1 MKGFPFFKPLLPA
14 LVLLGVGCGGDSTD
28 DRTPAGDQLAL
39 SSVTIGG
46 QSGLSDF
53 DDVSPDAEIVLDFT
67 AALDA
72 ATVEANIYLLD
83 AGGAKV
89 DASDVYDGAKR
100 VTLKPSAGL
109 NAYASYR
116 LIVDSGLKSAAGE
129 AILTGK
135 VIRIRTGL
143 DTSDKFPQISDEEL
157 LTKVQQQTFRY
168 FWEGAEPTSGMAR
181 ERTSSGATVTTGG
194 TGFGVMAMTVAAER
208 GFVTRSE
215 ACQRVQRIV
224 TFLAERATPYHG
236 AFSHWIDG
244 QTGQTLPFSA
254 DDNGAD
260 LVETGLLFQGL
271 LTARAYFDGADAAE
285 SKLRADITTRLAQE
299 VRAHPGDLHLR
310 SQQLLLQ
317 RASIGTVDAFCLHFV
332 QQHFAMLDV
341 PPDFET
347 ADEADLARIEQET
360 LAATLETAY
369 QDPDFRAFADLYD
382 RGRTDNTAGDAILD
396 LYHFTRALPHPAA
409 SLAAFAAM
417 WQQDAPPK
425 DTLWGKELLG
435 IALAR
440 AQGAKTLLESG
451 AAIAARDEAADRA
464 YTAVMQD
471 DAARVKNLCYYLK
484 ESDWDKSLAALDAVL
499 TGWRRAGSVKGGK
512 DANQC
517 ASAASQ
523 LRDRAKDQMTSLQ
536 KDVLLCTAEEFAADR
551 RRAAPLVAALVRA
564 TQAFADSCFAAKC
577 AEKVLDYAD
586 YEHLTLDLLLTES
599 NERTPLCA
607 TVSARY
613 AAVLVD
619 EYQDTNA
626 LQDAIYFALARP
638 EADNLFF
645 VGDIKQ
651 SIYRFR
657 LADPGIFVDKQQRW
671 QPHPQ
676 PAPLPSTL
684 ALDANFRSAPGVIAG
699 INYLFETFFS
709 RGLGGVDYGDGQR
722 LVVGGDKDAAYQG
735 MCEIDVIDGAD
746 VDGDAAVIARRIA
759 EMVGQGFPV
768 RGKDGPRPCRY
779 DDFCILLRGRK
790 GFAAYEGAL
799 RTAGIPVFA
808 DSATDL
814 LDEPHI
820 RPFAA
825 LLRVI
830 DNPAQDIP
838 LAAVLLSPM
847 FPYTADDLVALRRAR
862 PTGSLYG
869 AVLYSEPQR
878 FALFTDALTEYR
890 RLARTLP
897 VDELIEE
904 LLARTGYLA
913 AVGALPDGPR
923 CREDLL
929 SFTAWAAGAGRAGL
943 PSLIRAMDAAAAN
956 GGLSQS
962 AGGQTRPGCV
972 SIMTVHRSKGLEF
985 PVVFVADTDHKFNQS
1000 DAIRPVLTHSRLG
1013 VGVMLRA
1020 PRAAKRF
1027 KTLPYAALA
1036 QAIRTE
1042 TLSEEMRVLYV
1053 ALTRAQDALII
1064 TVPLKKT
1071 ASSLKLPALCAAAE
1085 ATGPE
1090 AMRSM
1095 TSWAGWILTAALL
1108 HPDSSAL
1115 WEYTSFLPHY
1125 GLHRAPLAIRV
1136 LPLPEETEQPPA
1148 PPAPAADPAVVE
1160 MLKAS
1165 FAWRSPRE
1173 ALEKVPAK
1181 VSVSAV
1187 AHAARPVALERPAFL
1202 QKTGMT
1208 GAERGTA
1215 IHAFMQS
1222 VPFDGPAPDLD
1233 AEVRR
1238 QTDLQLLDPALA
1250 DKLDLDAVR
1259 PFFASAVW
1267 RRIRLA
1273 KHILRE
1279 EPFITALPAAEVTPA
1294 AGQGSAAAAEVLVQ
1308 GIADLVLVFDEHAE
1322 ILDYKTDRSRDAQYY
1337 IDEYAAQLRLYR
1349 RAFAQRLAVPVTKL
1363 TIYSFAIEDEIDVPL
1378 G

>member
-1 MKGFPFFKPLLPA
+1 MPEQPKIKFTDAQAAAITARGGSLL
-14 LVLLGVGCGGDSTD
+14 V
-28 DRTPAGDQLAL
+28 
-39 SSVTIGG
+39 
-46 QSGLSDF
+46 
-53 DDVSPDAEIVLDFT
+53 
-67 AALDA
+67 
-72 ATVEANIYLLD
+72 
-83 AGGAKV
+83 
-89 DASDVYDGAKR
+89 
-100 VTLKPSAGL
+100 
-109 NAYASYR
+109 
-116 LIVDSGLKSAAGE
+116 SAAAGS
-129 AILTGK
+129 GK
-135 VIRIRTGL
+135 
-143 DTSDKFPQISDEEL
+143 
-157 LTKVQQQTFRY
+157 
-168 FWEGAEPTSGMAR
+168 
-181 ERTSSGATVTTGG
+181 
-194 TGFGVMAMTVAAER
+194 
-208 GFVTRSE
+208 TR
-215 ACQRVQRIV
+215 V
-224 TFLAERATPYHG
+224 
-236 AFSHWIDG
+236 
-244 QTGQTLPFSA
+244 
-254 DDNGAD
+254 
-260 LVETGLLFQGL
+260 LVERVVGLI
-271 LTARAYFDGADAAE
+271 TDPEHPADADSLLIMTFTNAAAA
-285 SKLRADITTRLAQE
+285 KLRADITTRLAQE
-299 VRAHPGDLHLR
+299 VRAHPGDRNLR
-310 SQQLLLQ
+310 RQQLLLQ

-347 ADEADLARIEQET
+347 AEEADLARIEQET

-369 QDPDFRAFADLYD
+369 NDPDFRAFADLYD

-409 SLAAFAAM
+409 SLKAFAEM
-417 WQQDAPPK
+417 WQTDAPPQ
-425 DTLWGKELLG
+425 DTPWGQELLG

-451 AAIAARDEAADRA
+451 AAIAARDEKADAA

-471 DAARVKNLCYYLK
+471 DAARVENLCYRLAEK
-484 ESDWDKSLAALDAVL
+484 DWEGSLNALELAL
-499 TGWRRAGSVKGGK
+499 GGWRRAGAVKGGK
-512 DANQC
+512 DSNQA
-517 ASAASQ
+517 ASAASE
-523 LRDRAKDQMTSLQ
+523 LRDRAKKQLESLR
-536 KDVLLCTAEEFAADR
+536 KDALLCTGEEFAADR

-564 TQAFADSCFAAKC
+564 AQTFADSCFAAKC

-586 YEHLTLDLLLTES
+586 YEHLTLDLLLDEH
-599 NERTPLCA
+599 NERTPLCR
-607 TVSARY
+607 TVSSRY
-613 AAVLVD
+613 RAVLVD

-657 LADPGIFVDKQQRW
+657 LADPSIFVGKQQQW
-671 QPHPQ
+671 KSHPQ
-676 PAPLPSTL
+676 PAPAPATL

-709 RGLGGVDYGDGQR
+709 KGLGGVDYGDGQR
-722 LVVGGDKDAAYQG
+722 LVVGGDKNAAYQG
-735 MCEIDVIDGAD
+735 MCEVDVMDGAD
-746 VDGDAAVIARRIA
+746 TEAEAQHIARRIA
-759 EMVGQGFPV
+759 EMVQSGFAV
-768 RGKDGPRPCRY
+768 RGKEGVRPCRY

-790 GFAAYEGAL
+790 GFPTYEGAL

-808 DSATDL
+808 DSAADL

-838 LAAVLLSPM
+838 LAAVLLSPL
-847 FPYTADDLVALRRAR
+847 FPYTADDLVALRRAC
-862 PTGSLYG
+862 PQGSLYG
-869 AVLYSEPQR
+869 AVLGDAADR
-878 FALFTDALTEYR
+878 FAEFTAALTEYR

-897 VDELIEE
+897 VAELLEE

-913 AVGALPDGPR
+913 AVGALPDGAR

-929 SFTAWAAGAGRAGL
+929 SFTAWASGAGRAGL
-943 PSLIRAMDAAAAN
+943 PALIRAMDAAAAN
-956 GGLSQS
+956 GGLNQS

-1064 TVPLKKT
+1064 TVPLKNT
-1071 ASSLKLPALCAAAE
+1071 ASSLKTPAVCAAAE

-1095 TSWAGWILTAALL
+1095 GSWAGWILTATML
-1108 HPDSSAL
+1108 HPDSDAL
-1115 WEYTSFLPHY
+1115 WNYTSFLPH
-1125 GLHRAPLAIRV
+1125 HRPTKVALGIRL
-1136 LPLPEETEQPPA
+1136 LPLPEQTEQPPA
-1148 PPAPAADPAVVE
+1148 PPAPAADPTAVAR
-1160 MLKAS
+1160 LRAS
-1165 FAWRSPRE
+1165 FAWQSPRA

-1187 AHAARPVALERPAFL
+1187 VHAARPVALERPAFL
-1202 QKTGMT
+1202 QKSGMT

-1222 VPFDGPAPDLD
+1222 VPFDGPAPDLT

-1238 QTDLQLLDPALA
+1238 QTELQLLDPALA

-1259 PFFASAVW
+1259 PFFESAVW

-1273 KHILRE
+1273 KQILRE
-1279 EPFITALPAAEVTPA
+1279 EPFITALPAAEITPA

-1322 ILDYKTDRSRDAQYY
+1322 ILDYKTDRSRDAQFYV
-1337 IDEYAAQLRLYR
+1337 DEYAAQLRLYR
-1349 RAFAQRLAVPVTKL
+1349 RAFAQRLSVPVTKL
-1363 TIYSFAIEDEIDVPL
+1363 TIYSFALADEIDIPL
-1378 G
+1378 

>member
-1 MKGFPFFKPLLPA
+1 MPEQPKIKFTDAQAAAITARGGSLLVSA
-14 LVLLGVGCGGDSTD
+14 AAGCGKT
-28 DRTPAGDQLAL
+28 
-39 SSVTIGG
+39 
-46 QSGLSDF
+46 
-53 DDVSPDAEIVLDFT
+53 
-67 AALDA
+67 
-72 ATVEANIYLLD
+72 
-83 AGGAKV
+83 
-89 DASDVYDGAKR
+89 R
-100 VTLKPSAGL
+100 V
-109 NAYASYR
+109 
-116 LIVDSGLKSAAGE
+116 
-129 AILTGK
+129 
-135 VIRIRTGL
+135 
-143 DTSDKFPQISDEEL
+143 
-157 LTKVQQQTFRY
+157 
-168 FWEGAEPTSGMAR
+168 
-181 ERTSSGATVTTGG
+181 
-194 TGFGVMAMTVAAER
+194 
-208 GFVTRSE
+208 
-215 ACQRVQRIV
+215 
-224 TFLAERATPYHG
+224 
-236 AFSHWIDG
+236 
-244 QTGQTLPFSA
+244 
-254 DDNGAD
+254 
-260 LVETGLLFQGL
+260 LVERVVGLI
-271 LTARAYFDGADAAE
+271 TDPEHPADADSLLIMTFTNAAAA
-285 SKLRADITTRLAQE
+285 KLRADITTRLAQE
-299 VRAHPGDLHLR
+299 VRTHPGDRNLR
-310 SQQLLLQ
+310 RQQLLLQ

-347 ADEADLARIEQET
+347 AEEADLARIEQET

-369 QDPDFRAFADLYD
+369 NDPDFRAFADLYD

-409 SLAAFAAM
+409 SLKAFAEM
-417 WQQDAPPK
+417 WQTDAPPQ
-425 DTLWGKELLG
+425 DTPWGQELLG

-451 AAIAARDEAADRA
+451 AAIAARDEKADAA

-471 DAARVKNLCYYLK
+471 DAARVENLCYRLAEK
-484 ESDWDKSLAALDAVL
+484 DWEGSLNALELAL
-499 TGWRRAGSVKGGK
+499 GGWRRAGAVKGGK
-512 DANQC
+512 DSNQA
-517 ASAASQ
+517 ASAASE
-523 LRDRAKDQMTSLQ
+523 LRDRAKKQLESLR
-536 KDVLLCTAEEFAADR
+536 KDALLCTGEEFAADR

-564 TQAFADSCFAAKC
+564 AQTFADSCFAAKC

-586 YEHLTLDLLLTES
+586 YEHLTLDLLLDEH
-599 NERTPLCA
+599 NERTPLCR
-607 TVSARY
+607 TVSSRY
-613 AAVLVD
+613 RAVLVD

-657 LADPGIFVDKQQRW
+657 LADPSIFVGKQQQW
-671 QPHPQ
+671 KSHPQ
-676 PAPLPSTL
+676 PAPAPATL

-709 RGLGGVDYGDGQR
+709 KGLGGVDYGDGQR
-722 LVVGGDKDAAYQG
+722 LVVGGDKNAAYQG
-735 MCEIDVIDGAD
+735 MCEVDVMDGAD
-746 VDGDAAVIARRIA
+746 TEAEAQHIARRIA
-759 EMVGQGFPV
+759 EMVQSGFAV
-768 RGKDGPRPCRY
+768 RGKEGVRPCRY

-790 GFAAYEGAL
+790 GFPTYEGAL

-808 DSATDL
+808 DSAADL

-838 LAAVLLSPM
+838 LAAVLLSPL
-847 FPYTADDLVALRRAR
+847 FPYTADDLVALRRAC
-862 PTGSLYG
+862 PQGSLYG
-869 AVLYSEPQR
+869 AVLGDAADR
-878 FALFTDALTEYR
+878 FAEFTAALTEYR

-897 VDELIEE
+897 VAELLEE

-913 AVGALPDGPR
+913 AVGALPDGAR

-929 SFTAWAAGAGRAGL
+929 SFTAWASGTGRAGL
-943 PSLIRAMDAAAAN
+943 PALIRAMDAAAAN
-956 GGLSQS
+956 GGLNQS

-1064 TVPLKKT
+1064 TVPLKNT
-1071 ASSLKLPALCAAAE
+1071 ASSLKTPAVCAAAE

-1095 TSWAGWILTAALL
+1095 GSWAGWILTATML
-1108 HPDSSAL
+1108 HPDSDAL
-1115 WEYTSFLPHY
+1115 WNYTSFLPH
-1125 GLHRAPLAIRV
+1125 HRPTKVALGIRL
-1136 LPLPEETEQPPA
+1136 LPLPEQTEQPPA
-1148 PPAPAADPAVVE
+1148 PPAPAADPAAVAR
-1160 MLKAS
+1160 LRAS
-1165 FAWRSPRE
+1165 FAWQSPRA

-1187 AHAARPVALERPAFL
+1187 VHAARPIALERPAFL
-1202 QKTGMT
+1202 QKSGMT

-1222 VPFDGPAPDLD
+1222 VPFDGPAPDLT

-1238 QTDLQLLDPALA
+1238 QTELQLLDPALA

-1259 PFFASAVW
+1259 PFFESAVW

-1273 KHILRE
+1273 KQILRE

-1322 ILDYKTDRSRDAQYY
+1322 ILDYKTDRSRDAQFYV
-1337 IDEYAAQLRLYR
+1337 DEYAAQLRLYR
-1349 RAFAQRLAVPVTKL
+1349 RAFAQRLSVPVTKL
-1363 TIYSFAIEDEIDVPL
+1363 TIYSFALADEVDIPL
-1378 G
+1378 

>member
-1 MKGFPFFKPLLPA
+1 MPEQPKIKFTDAQAAAITARGGSLL
-14 LVLLGVGCGGDSTD
+14 V
-28 DRTPAGDQLAL
+28 
-39 SSVTIGG
+39 
-46 QSGLSDF
+46 
-53 DDVSPDAEIVLDFT
+53 
-67 AALDA
+67 
-72 ATVEANIYLLD
+72 
-83 AGGAKV
+83 
-89 DASDVYDGAKR
+89 
-100 VTLKPSAGL
+100 
-109 NAYASYR
+109 
-116 LIVDSGLKSAAGE
+116 SAAAGS
-129 AILTGK
+129 GK
-135 VIRIRTGL
+135 
-143 DTSDKFPQISDEEL
+143 
-157 LTKVQQQTFRY
+157 
-168 FWEGAEPTSGMAR
+168 
-181 ERTSSGATVTTGG
+181 
-194 TGFGVMAMTVAAER
+194 
-208 GFVTRSE
+208 TR
-215 ACQRVQRIV
+215 V
-224 TFLAERATPYHG
+224 
-236 AFSHWIDG
+236 
-244 QTGQTLPFSA
+244 
-254 DDNGAD
+254 
-260 LVETGLLFQGL
+260 LVERVVGLI
-271 LTARAYFDGADAAE
+271 TDPEHPADADSLLIMTFTNAAAA
-285 SKLRADITTRLAQE
+285 KLRADITTRLAQE
-299 VRAHPGDLHLR
+299 VRAHPGDRNLR
-310 SQQLLLQ
+310 RQQLLLQ

-347 ADEADLARIEQET
+347 AEEADLARIEQET

-369 QDPDFRAFADLYD
+369 NDPDFRAFADLYD

-409 SLAAFAAM
+409 SLKAFAEM
-417 WQQDAPPK
+417 WQTDAPPQ
-425 DTLWGKELLG
+425 DTPWGQELLG

-451 AAIAARDEAADRA
+451 AAIAARDEKADAA

-471 DAARVKNLCYYLK
+471 DAARVENLCYRLAEK
-484 ESDWDKSLAALDAVL
+484 DWEGSLNALELAL
-499 TGWRRAGSVKGGK
+499 GGWRRAGAVKGGK
-512 DANQC
+512 DGNQA
-517 ASAASQ
+517 ASAASE
-523 LRDRAKDQMTSLQ
+523 LRDRAKKQLESLR
-536 KDVLLCTAEEFAADR
+536 KDALLCTGEEFAADR

-564 TQAFADSCFAAKC
+564 AQTFADSCFAAKC

-586 YEHLTLDLLLTES
+586 YEHLTLDLLLDEH
-599 NERTPLCA
+599 NERTPLCR
-607 TVSARY
+607 TVSSRY
-613 AAVLVD
+613 RAVLVD

-657 LADPGIFVDKQQRW
+657 LADPSIFVGKQQQW
-671 QPHPQ
+671 KPHPQ
-676 PAPLPSTL
+676 PAPAPATL

-709 RGLGGVDYGDGQR
+709 KGLGGVDYGDGQR
-722 LVVGGDKDAAYQG
+722 LVVGGDKNAAYQG
-735 MCEIDVIDGAD
+735 MCEVDVMDGAD
-746 VDGDAAVIARRIA
+746 TEAEAQHIARRIA
-759 EMVGQGFPV
+759 EMMQSGFAV
-768 RGKDGPRPCRY
+768 RGKEGVRPCRY

-790 GFAAYEGAL
+790 GFPTYEGAL

-808 DSATDL
+808 DSAADL

-838 LAAVLLSPM
+838 LAAVLLSPL
-847 FPYTADDLVALRRAR
+847 FPYTADDLVALRRVC
-862 PTGSLYG
+862 PQGSLYG
-869 AVLYSEPQR
+869 AVLGDAADR
-878 FALFTDALTEYR
+878 FAEFTAALTEYR

-897 VDELIEE
+897 VAELLEE

-913 AVGALPDGPR
+913 AVGALPDGAR

-929 SFTAWAAGAGRAGL
+929 SFTAWASGAGRAGL
-943 PSLIRAMDAAAAN
+943 PALIRAMDAAAAN
-956 GGLSQS
+956 GGLNQS

-1064 TVPLKKT
+1064 TVPLKNT
-1071 ASSLKLPALCAAAE
+1071 ASSLKTPAVCAAAE

-1095 TSWAGWILTAALL
+1095 GSWAGWILTATML
-1108 HPDSSAL
+1108 HPDSDAL
-1115 WEYTSFLPHY
+1115 WNYTSFLPH
-1125 GLHRAPLAIRV
+1125 HRPTKVALGIRL
-1136 LPLPEETEQPPA
+1136 LPLPEQAEQPPA
-1148 PPAPAADPAVVE
+1148 PPAPAADPAAVAR
-1160 MLKAS
+1160 LRAS
-1165 FAWRSPRE
+1165 FAWQSPRA

-1187 AHAARPVALERPAFL
+1187 VHAARPVALERPAFL
-1202 QKTGMT
+1202 QKSGMT

-1222 VPFDGPAPDLD
+1222 VPFDGPAPDLT

-1238 QTDLQLLDPALA
+1238 QTELQLLDPALA

-1259 PFFASAVW
+1259 PFFESAVW

-1273 KHILRE
+1273 KQILRE
-1279 EPFITALPAAEVTPA
+1279 EPFITALPAAEITPT

-1322 ILDYKTDRSRDAQYY
+1322 ILDYKTDRSRDAQFYV
-1337 IDEYAAQLRLYR
+1337 DEYAAQLRLYR
-1349 RAFAQRLAVPVTKL
+1349 RAFAQRLTVPVTKL
-1363 TIYSFAIEDEIDVPL
+1363 TIYSFAIGDEIDVPL

>member
-1 MKGFPFFKPLLPA
+1 MPEQPKIKFTDAQAAAITARGGSLL
-14 LVLLGVGCGGDSTD
+14 V
-28 DRTPAGDQLAL
+28 
-39 SSVTIGG
+39 
-46 QSGLSDF
+46 
-53 DDVSPDAEIVLDFT
+53 
-67 AALDA
+67 
-72 ATVEANIYLLD
+72 
-83 AGGAKV
+83 
-89 DASDVYDGAKR
+89 
-100 VTLKPSAGL
+100 
-109 NAYASYR
+109 
-116 LIVDSGLKSAAGE
+116 SAAAGS
-129 AILTGK
+129 GK
-135 VIRIRTGL
+135 
-143 DTSDKFPQISDEEL
+143 
-157 LTKVQQQTFRY
+157 
-168 FWEGAEPTSGMAR
+168 
-181 ERTSSGATVTTGG
+181 
-194 TGFGVMAMTVAAER
+194 
-208 GFVTRSE
+208 TR
-215 ACQRVQRIV
+215 V
-224 TFLAERATPYHG
+224 
-236 AFSHWIDG
+236 
-244 QTGQTLPFSA
+244 
-254 DDNGAD
+254 
-260 LVETGLLFQGL
+260 LVERVVGLI
-271 LTARAYFDGADAAE
+271 TDPEHPADADSLLIMTFTNAAAA
-285 SKLRADITTRLAQE
+285 KLRADITTRLAQE
-299 VRAHPGDLHLR
+299 VRAHPGDRNLR
-310 SQQLLLQ
+310 RQQLLLQ

-347 ADEADLARIEQET
+347 AEEADLARIEQET

-369 QDPDFRAFADLYD
+369 NDPDFRAFADLYD

-409 SLAAFAAM
+409 SLKAFAEM
-417 WQQDAPPK
+417 WQTDAPPQ
-425 DTLWGKELLG
+425 DTPWGQELLG

-451 AAIAARDEAADRA
+451 AAIAARDEKADAA

-471 DAARVKNLCYYLK
+471 DAARVENLCYRLAEK
-484 ESDWDKSLAALDAVL
+484 DWEGSLNALELAL
-499 TGWRRAGSVKGGK
+499 GGWRRAGAVKGGK
-512 DANQC
+512 DSNQA
-517 ASAASQ
+517 ASAASE
-523 LRDRAKDQMTSLQ
+523 LRDRAKKQLESLR
-536 KDVLLCTAEEFAADR
+536 KDALLCTGEEFAADR

-564 TQAFADSCFAAKC
+564 AQTFADSCFAAKC

-586 YEHLTLDLLLTES
+586 YEHLTLDLLLDEH
-599 NERTPLCA
+599 NERTPLCR
-607 TVSARY
+607 TVSGRY
-613 AAVLVD
+613 RAVLVD

-657 LADPGIFVDKQQRW
+657 LADPSIFVGKQQQW
-671 QPHPQ
+671 KPHPQ
-676 PAPLPSTL
+676 PAPAPATL

-709 RGLGGVDYGDGQR
+709 KGLGGVDYGDGQR
-722 LVVGGDKDAAYQG
+722 LVVGGDKNAAYQG
-735 MCEIDVIDGAD
+735 MCEVDVMDGAD
-746 VDGDAAVIARRIA
+746 TEAEAQHIARRIA
-759 EMVGQGFPV
+759 EMVQSGFAV
-768 RGKDGPRPCRY
+768 RGKEGVRPCRY

-790 GFAAYEGAL
+790 GFPTYEGAL

-808 DSATDL
+808 DSAADL

-838 LAAVLLSPM
+838 LAAVLLSPL
-847 FPYTADDLVALRRAR
+847 FPYTADDLVALRRAC
-862 PTGSLYG
+862 PQGSLYG
-869 AVLYSEPQR
+869 AVLGDAADR
-878 FALFTDALTEYR
+878 FAEFTAALTEYR

-897 VDELIEE
+897 VAELLEE

-913 AVGALPDGPR
+913 AVGALPDGAR

-929 SFTAWAAGAGRAGL
+929 SFTAWASGAGRAGL
-943 PSLIRAMDAAAAN
+943 PALIHAMDAAAAN
-956 GGLSQS
+956 GGLNQS

-1064 TVPLKKT
+1064 TVPLKNT
-1071 ASSLKLPALCAAAE
+1071 ASSLKTPAVCAAAE

-1095 TSWAGWILTAALL
+1095 GSWAGWILTATML
-1108 HPDSSAL
+1108 HPDSDAL
-1115 WEYTSFLPHY
+1115 WNYTSFLPH
-1125 GLHRAPLAIRV
+1125 HRPTKVALGIRL
-1136 LPLPEETEQPPA
+1136 LPLPEQTEQPPA
-1148 PPAPAADPAVVE
+1148 PPAPAADPAAVAR
-1160 MLKAS
+1160 LRAS
-1165 FAWRSPRE
+1165 FAWQSPRA

-1187 AHAARPVALERPAFL
+1187 VHAARPVALERPAFL
-1202 QKTGMT
+1202 QKSGMT

-1222 VPFDGPAPDLD
+1222 VPFDGPAPDLT

-1238 QTDLQLLDPALA
+1238 QTELQLLDPALA

-1259 PFFASAVW
+1259 PFFESAVW

-1273 KHILRE
+1273 KQILRE
-1279 EPFITALPAAEVTPA
+1279 EPFITALPAAEITPA

-1322 ILDYKTDRSRDAQYY
+1322 ILDYKTDRSRDAQFYV
-1337 IDEYAAQLRLYR
+1337 DEYAAQLRLYR
-1349 RAFAQRLAVPVTKL
+1349 RAFAQRLSVPVTKL
-1363 TIYSFAIEDEIDVPL
+1363 TIYSFALADEIDIPL
-1378 G
+1378 

>member
-1 MKGFPFFKPLLPA
+1 MPEQPKIKFTDAQAAAITARGGSLL
-14 LVLLGVGCGGDSTD
+14 V
-28 DRTPAGDQLAL
+28 
-39 SSVTIGG
+39 
-46 QSGLSDF
+46 
-53 DDVSPDAEIVLDFT
+53 
-67 AALDA
+67 
-72 ATVEANIYLLD
+72 
-83 AGGAKV
+83 
-89 DASDVYDGAKR
+89 
-100 VTLKPSAGL
+100 
-109 NAYASYR
+109 
-116 LIVDSGLKSAAGE
+116 SAAAGS
-129 AILTGK
+129 GK
-135 VIRIRTGL
+135 
-143 DTSDKFPQISDEEL
+143 
-157 LTKVQQQTFRY
+157 
-168 FWEGAEPTSGMAR
+168 
-181 ERTSSGATVTTGG
+181 
-194 TGFGVMAMTVAAER
+194 
-208 GFVTRSE
+208 TR
-215 ACQRVQRIV
+215 V
-224 TFLAERATPYHG
+224 
-236 AFSHWIDG
+236 
-244 QTGQTLPFSA
+244 
-254 DDNGAD
+254 
-260 LVETGLLFQGL
+260 LVERVVGLI
-271 LTARAYFDGADAAE
+271 TDPEHPADADSLLIMTFTNAAAA
-285 SKLRADITTRLAQE
+285 KLRADITTRLAQE
-299 VRAHPGDLHLR
+299 VRAHPGDKNLR
-310 SQQLLLQ
+310 RQQLLLQ

-347 ADEADLARIEQET
+347 AEEADLARIEQET

-369 QDPDFRAFADLYD
+369 NDPDFRAFADLYD

-409 SLAAFAAM
+409 SLKAFAEM
-417 WQQDAPPK
+417 WQTDAPPQ
-425 DTLWGKELLG
+425 DTPWGQELLG

-451 AAIAARDEAADRA
+451 AAIAARDEKADAA

-471 DAARVKNLCYYLK
+471 DAARVENLCYRLAEK
-484 ESDWDKSLAALDAVL
+484 DWEGSLNALELAL
-499 TGWRRAGSVKGGK
+499 GGWRRAGAVKGGK
-512 DANQC
+512 DGNQA
-517 ASAASQ
+517 ASAASE
-523 LRDRAKDQMTSLQ
+523 LRDRAKKQLESLR
-536 KDVLLCTAEEFAADR
+536 KDALLCTGEEFAADR

-564 TQAFADSCFAAKC
+564 AQTFADSCFAAKC

-586 YEHLTLDLLLTES
+586 YEHLTLDLLLDEH
-599 NERTPLCA
+599 NERTPLCR
-607 TVSARY
+607 TVSSRY
-613 AAVLVD
+613 RAVLVD

-657 LADPGIFVDKQQRW
+657 LADPSIFVGKQQQW
-671 QPHPQ
+671 KPHPQ
-676 PAPLPSTL
+676 PAPAPATL

-709 RGLGGVDYGDGQR
+709 KGLGGVDYGDGQR
-722 LVVGGDKDAAYQG
+722 LVVGGDKNAAYQG
-735 MCEIDVIDGAD
+735 MCEVDVMDGAD
-746 VDGDAAVIARRIA
+746 TEAEAQHIARRIA
-759 EMVGQGFPV
+759 EMMQSGFAV
-768 RGKDGPRPCRY
+768 RGKEGVRPCRY

-790 GFAAYEGAL
+790 GFPTYEGAL

-808 DSATDL
+808 DSAADL

-838 LAAVLLSPM
+838 LAAVLLSPL
-847 FPYTADDLVALRRAR
+847 FPYTADDLVALRRAC
-862 PTGSLYG
+862 PQGSLYG
-869 AVLYSEPQR
+869 AVLGDAADR
-878 FALFTDALTEYR
+878 FAEFTAALTEYR

-897 VDELIEE
+897 VAELLEE

-913 AVGALPDGPR
+913 AVGALPDGAR

-929 SFTAWAAGAGRAGL
+929 SFTAWASGTGRAGL
-943 PSLIRAMDAAAAN
+943 PALIRAMDAAAAN
-956 GGLSQS
+956 GGLNQS

-1064 TVPLKKT
+1064 TVPLKNT
-1071 ASSLKLPALCAAAE
+1071 ASSLKTPAVCAAAE

-1095 TSWAGWILTAALL
+1095 GSWAGWILTATML
-1108 HPDSSAL
+1108 HPDSDAL
-1115 WEYTSFLPHY
+1115 WNYTSFLPH
-1125 GLHRAPLAIRV
+1125 HRPTKVALGIRL
-1136 LPLPEETEQPPA
+1136 LPLPEQTEQPPA
-1148 PPAPAADPAVVE
+1148 PPAPAADPAAVAR
-1160 MLKAS
+1160 LRAS
-1165 FAWRSPRE
+1165 FAWQSPRA

-1187 AHAARPVALERPAFL
+1187 VHAARPVAMERPAFL
-1202 QKTGMT
+1202 QKSGMT

-1222 VPFDGPAPDLD
+1222 VPFDGPAPDLT

-1238 QTDLQLLDPALA
+1238 QTELQLLDPALA

-1259 PFFASAVW
+1259 PFFESAVW

-1273 KHILRE
+1273 KQILRE

-1294 AGQGSAAAAEVLVQ
+1294 AGQGSAAEAEVLVQ

-1322 ILDYKTDRSRDAQYY
+1322 ILDYKTDHSRDAQFYV
-1337 IDEYAAQLRLYR
+1337 DEYAAQLRLYR
-1349 RAFAQRLAVPVTKL
+1349 RAFAQRLSVPVTKL
-1363 TIYSFAIEDEIDVPL
+1363 TIYSFALADEIDIPL
-1378 G
+1378 

>member
-1 MKGFPFFKPLLPA
+1 MPEQPKIQF
-14 LVLLGVGCGGDSTD
+14 
-28 DRTPAGDQLAL
+28 TPAQAAAI
-39 SSVTIGG
+39 SARGG
-46 QSGLSDF
+46 SLLVSAAAGSGKTR
-53 DDVSPDAEIVLDFT
+53 VL
-67 AALDA
+67 
-72 ATVEANIYLLD
+72 VERVVGLITD
-83 AGGAKV
+83 PVHPV
-89 DASDVYDGAKR
+89 DANQLLIM
-100 VTLKPSAGL
+100 TFT
-109 NAYASYR
+109 NA
-116 LIVDSGLKSAAGE
+116 AA
-129 AILTGK
+129 A
-135 VIRIRTGL
+135 
-143 DTSDKFPQISDEEL
+143 
-157 LTKVQQQTFRY
+157 
-168 FWEGAEPTSGMAR
+168 
-181 ERTSSGATVTTGG
+181 
-194 TGFGVMAMTVAAER
+194 
-208 GFVTRSE
+208 
-215 ACQRVQRIV
+215 
-224 TFLAERATPYHG
+224 
-236 AFSHWIDG
+236 
-244 QTGQTLPFSA
+244 
-254 DDNGAD
+254 
-260 LVETGLLFQGL
+260 
-271 LTARAYFDGADAAE
+271 
-285 SKLRADITTRLAQE
+285 KLRADITTRLAQE

-484 ESDWDKSLAALDAVL
+484 EGDWDKSLAALDAVL

-586 YEHLTLDLLLTES
+586 YEHLTLDLLLTET

-671 QPHPQ
+671 PPHPQ

-1085 ATGPE
+1085 ADHRPR

-1108 HPDSSAL
+1108 TRTAAHCGSTRAFCRITGCTARRWPSACCPCRRPN
-1115 WEYTSFLPHY
+1115 SRPHRPPRS
-1125 GLHRAPLAIRV
+1125 GPGSGGNAESQLCLAQSARGAGKGAR
-1136 LPLPEETEQPPA
+1136 QGQ
-1148 PPAPAADPAVVE
+1148 
-1160 MLKAS
+1160 
-1165 FAWRSPRE
+1165 RQRRGPRG
-1173 ALEKVPAK
+1173 
-1181 VSVSAV
+1181 
-1187 AHAARPVALERPAFL
+1187 RGPVALERPAFL

-1250 DKLDLDAVR
+1250 DKLDLDAVQ
-1259 PFFASAVW
+1259 PFFTEKCGLAAHPAGKADFAGGTVHHGPA
-1267 RRIRLA
+1267 RRR
-1273 KHILRE
+1273 
-1279 EPFITALPAAEVTPA
+1279 VTPA
-1294 AGQGSAAAAEVLVQ
+1294 AGQKCRRGGVLVQ
-1308 GIADLVLVFDEHAE
+1308 GICRSGAGLWRARAE

-1378 G
+1378 A

>member
-1 MKGFPFFKPLLPA
+1 MPEQPKIKFTDAQATAITARGGSLL
-14 LVLLGVGCGGDSTD
+14 V
-28 DRTPAGDQLAL
+28 
-39 SSVTIGG
+39 
-46 QSGLSDF
+46 
-53 DDVSPDAEIVLDFT
+53 
-67 AALDA
+67 
-72 ATVEANIYLLD
+72 
-83 AGGAKV
+83 
-89 DASDVYDGAKR
+89 
-100 VTLKPSAGL
+100 
-109 NAYASYR
+109 
-116 LIVDSGLKSAAGE
+116 SAAAGS
-129 AILTGK
+129 GK
-135 VIRIRTGL
+135 
-143 DTSDKFPQISDEEL
+143 
-157 LTKVQQQTFRY
+157 
-168 FWEGAEPTSGMAR
+168 
-181 ERTSSGATVTTGG
+181 
-194 TGFGVMAMTVAAER
+194 
-208 GFVTRSE
+208 TR
-215 ACQRVQRIV
+215 V
-224 TFLAERATPYHG
+224 
-236 AFSHWIDG
+236 
-244 QTGQTLPFSA
+244 
-254 DDNGAD
+254 
-260 LVETGLLFQGL
+260 LVERVVGLI
-271 LTARAYFDGADAAE
+271 TDPEHPADADSLLIMTFTNAAAA
-285 SKLRADITTRLAQE
+285 KLRADITTRLAQE
-299 VRAHPGDLHLR
+299 VRAHPGDRNLR
-310 SQQLLLQ
+310 RQQLLLQ

-347 ADEADLARIEQET
+347 AEEADLARIEQET

-369 QDPDFRAFADLYD
+369 NDPDFRAFADLYD

-409 SLAAFAAM
+409 SLKAFAEM
-417 WQQDAPPK
+417 WQTDAPPQ
-425 DTLWGKELLG
+425 DTPWGQELLG

-451 AAIAARDEAADRA
+451 AAIAARDEMADAA

-471 DAARVKNLCYYLK
+471 DAARVENLCYRLAEK
-484 ESDWDKSLAALDAVL
+484 DWEGSLNALELAL
-499 TGWRRAGSVKGGK
+499 GGWRRAGAVKGGK
-512 DANQC
+512 DSNQA
-517 ASAASQ
+517 ASAASE
-523 LRDRAKDQMTSLQ
+523 LRDRAKKQLESLR
-536 KDVLLCTAEEFAADR
+536 KDALLCTGEEFAADR

-564 TQAFADSCFAAKC
+564 AQTFADSCFAAKC

-586 YEHLTLDLLLTES
+586 YEHLTLDLLLDEH
-599 NERTPLCA
+599 NERTPLCR
-607 TVSARY
+607 TVSSHYR
-613 AAVLVD
+613 AVLVD

-657 LADPGIFVDKQQRW
+657 LADPSIFVGKQQQW
-671 QPHPQ
+671 KPHPQ
-676 PAPLPSTL
+676 PAPAPATL

-709 RGLGGVDYGDGQR
+709 KGLGGVDYGDGQR
-722 LVVGGDKDAAYQG
+722 LVVGGDKNAAYQG
-735 MCEIDVIDGAD
+735 MCEVDVMDGAD
-746 VDGDAAVIARRIA
+746 TEAEAQHIARRIA
-759 EMVGQGFPV
+759 EMVQSGFAV
-768 RGKDGPRPCRY
+768 RGKEGVRPCRY

-790 GFAAYEGAL
+790 GFPTYEGAL

-808 DSATDL
+808 DSAADL

-838 LAAVLLSPM
+838 LAAVLLSPL
-847 FPYTADDLVALRRAR
+847 FPYTADDLVALRRAC
-862 PTGSLYG
+862 PQGSLYG
-869 AVLYSEPQR
+869 AVLGDAADR
-878 FALFTDALTEYR
+878 FTEFTAALTEYR

-897 VDELIEE
+897 VAELLEE

-913 AVGALPDGPR
+913 AVGALPDGAR

-929 SFTAWAAGAGRAGL
+929 SFTAWASGTGRAGL
-943 PSLIRAMDAAAAN
+943 PALIRAMDAAAAN
-956 GGLSQS
+956 GGLNQS

-1064 TVPLKKT
+1064 TVPLKNT
-1071 ASSLKLPALCAAAE
+1071 ASSLKTPAVCAAAE

-1095 TSWAGWILTAALL
+1095 GSWAGWILTATML
-1108 HPDSSAL
+1108 HPDSDAL
-1115 WEYTSFLPHY
+1115 WNYTSFLPH
-1125 GLHRAPLAIRV
+1125 HRPTKVALGIRL
-1136 LPLPEETEQPPA
+1136 LPLPEQTEQPPA
-1148 PPAPAADPAVVE
+1148 PPAPAADPAAVAR
-1160 MLKAS
+1160 LRAS
-1165 FAWRSPRE
+1165 FAWQSPRA

-1187 AHAARPVALERPAFL
+1187 VHAARPVALERPAFL
-1202 QKTGMT
+1202 QKSGMT

-1222 VPFDGPAPDLD
+1222 VPFDGPAPDLT

-1238 QTDLQLLDPALA
+1238 QTELQLLDPALA

-1259 PFFASAVW
+1259 PFFESAVW

-1273 KHILRE
+1273 KQILRE

-1322 ILDYKTDRSRDAQYY
+1322 ILDYKTDRSRDAQFYV
-1337 IDEYAAQLRLYR
+1337 DEYAAQLRLYR
-1349 RAFAQRLAVPVTKL
+1349 RAFAQRLSVPVTKL
-1363 TIYSFAIEDEIDVPL
+1363 TIYSFALADEIDIPL
-1378 G
+1378 

>member
-1 MKGFPFFKPLLPA
+1 MPEQPKIQF
-14 LVLLGVGCGGDSTD
+14 
-28 DRTPAGDQLAL
+28 TPAQAAAI
-39 SSVTIGG
+39 SARGG
-46 QSGLSDF
+46 SLLVSAAAGSGKTR
-53 DDVSPDAEIVLDFT
+53 VL
-67 AALDA
+67 
-72 ATVEANIYLLD
+72 VERVVGLITD
-83 AGGAKV
+83 PVHPV
-89 DASDVYDGAKR
+89 DANQLLIM
-100 VTLKPSAGL
+100 TFT
-109 NAYASYR
+109 NA
-116 LIVDSGLKSAAGE
+116 AA
-129 AILTGK
+129 A
-135 VIRIRTGL
+135 
-143 DTSDKFPQISDEEL
+143 
-157 LTKVQQQTFRY
+157 
-168 FWEGAEPTSGMAR
+168 
-181 ERTSSGATVTTGG
+181 
-194 TGFGVMAMTVAAER
+194 
-208 GFVTRSE
+208 
-215 ACQRVQRIV
+215 
-224 TFLAERATPYHG
+224 
-236 AFSHWIDG
+236 
-244 QTGQTLPFSA
+244 
-254 DDNGAD
+254 
-260 LVETGLLFQGL
+260 
-271 LTARAYFDGADAAE
+271 
-285 SKLRADITTRLAQE
+285 KLRADITTRLAQE

-484 ESDWDKSLAALDAVL
+484 EGDWDKSLAALDAVL

-551 RRAAPLVAALVRA
+551 RRAAPLVAALVRT

-799 RTAGIPVFA
+799 R
-808 DSATDL
+808 
-814 LDEPHI
+814 
-820 RPFAA
+820 
-825 LLRVI
+825 
-830 DNPAQDIP
+830 
-838 LAAVLLSPM
+838 
-847 FPYTADDLVALRRAR
+847 RAR

-1053 ALTRAQDALII
+1053 ALTRAQDALLI

-1125 GLHRAPLAIRV
+1125 GLHRAPLTIRV

-1165 FAWRSPRE
+1165 FAWCSPRA

-1250 DKLDLDAVR
+1250 DKLDLNAVR

-1273 KHILRE
+1273 KQILRE

-1337 IDEYAAQLRLYR
+1337 IDEYAAQLKLYR

-1378 G
+1378 A

>member
-1 MKGFPFFKPLLPA
+1 MPEQPKIKFTDAQAAAITARGGSLL
-14 LVLLGVGCGGDSTD
+14 V
-28 DRTPAGDQLAL
+28 
-39 SSVTIGG
+39 
-46 QSGLSDF
+46 
-53 DDVSPDAEIVLDFT
+53 
-67 AALDA
+67 
-72 ATVEANIYLLD
+72 
-83 AGGAKV
+83 
-89 DASDVYDGAKR
+89 
-100 VTLKPSAGL
+100 
-109 NAYASYR
+109 
-116 LIVDSGLKSAAGE
+116 SAAAGS
-129 AILTGK
+129 GK
-135 VIRIRTGL
+135 
-143 DTSDKFPQISDEEL
+143 
-157 LTKVQQQTFRY
+157 
-168 FWEGAEPTSGMAR
+168 
-181 ERTSSGATVTTGG
+181 
-194 TGFGVMAMTVAAER
+194 
-208 GFVTRSE
+208 TR
-215 ACQRVQRIV
+215 V
-224 TFLAERATPYHG
+224 
-236 AFSHWIDG
+236 
-244 QTGQTLPFSA
+244 
-254 DDNGAD
+254 
-260 LVETGLLFQGL
+260 LVERVVGLI
-271 LTARAYFDGADAAE
+271 TDPEHPADADSLLIMTFTNAAAA
-285 SKLRADITTRLAQE
+285 KLRADITTRLAQE
-299 VRAHPGDLHLR
+299 VRAHPGDRNLR
-310 SQQLLLQ
+310 RQQLLLQ

-347 ADEADLARIEQET
+347 AEEADLARIEQET

-369 QDPDFRAFADLYD
+369 NDPDFRAFADLYD

-409 SLAAFAAM
+409 SLKAFAEM
-417 WQQDAPPK
+417 WQTDAPPQ
-425 DTLWGKELLG
+425 DTPWGQELLG

-451 AAIAARDEAADRA
+451 AAIAARDEKADAA

-471 DAARVKNLCYYLK
+471 DAARVENLCYRLAEK
-484 ESDWDKSLAALDAVL
+484 DWEGSLNALELAL
-499 TGWRRAGSVKGGK
+499 GGWRRAGAVKGGK
-512 DANQC
+512 DSNQA
-517 ASAASQ
+517 ASAASE
-523 LRDRAKDQMTSLQ
+523 LRDRAKKQLESLR
-536 KDVLLCTAEEFAADR
+536 KDALLCTGEEFAADR

-564 TQAFADSCFAAKC
+564 AQTFADSCFAAKC

-586 YEHLTLDLLLTES
+586 YEHLTLDLLLDEH
-599 NERTPLCA
+599 NERTPLCR
-607 TVSARY
+607 TVSSRY
-613 AAVLVD
+613 RAVLVD

-657 LADPGIFVDKQQRW
+657 LADPSIFVGKQQQW
-671 QPHPQ
+671 KPHPQ
-676 PAPLPSTL
+676 PAPAPATL

-709 RGLGGVDYGDGQR
+709 KGLGGVDYGDGQR
-722 LVVGGDKDAAYQG
+722 LVVGGDKNAAYQG
-735 MCEIDVIDGAD
+735 MCEVDVMDGAD
-746 VDGDAAVIARRIA
+746 TEAEAQHIARRIA
-759 EMVGQGFPV
+759 EMVQSGFAV
-768 RGKDGPRPCRY
+768 RGKEGVRPCRY

-790 GFAAYEGAL
+790 GFPTYEGAL

-808 DSATDL
+808 DSAADL

-838 LAAVLLSPM
+838 LAAVLLSPL
-847 FPYTADDLVALRRAR
+847 FPYTADDLVALRRAC
-862 PTGSLYG
+862 PQGSLYG
-869 AVLYSEPQR
+869 AVLGDAADR
-878 FALFTDALTEYR
+878 FAEFTAALTEYR

-897 VDELIEE
+897 VAELLEE

-913 AVGALPDGPR
+913 AVGALPDGAR

-929 SFTAWAAGAGRAGL
+929 SFTAWASGTGRAGL
-943 PSLIRAMDAAAAN
+943 PALIRAMDAAAAN
-956 GGLSQS
+956 GGLNQS

-1064 TVPLKKT
+1064 TVPLKNT
-1071 ASSLKLPALCAAAE
+1071 ASSLKTPAVCAAAE

-1095 TSWAGWILTAALL
+1095 GSWAGWILTATML
-1108 HPDSSAL
+1108 HPDSDAL
-1115 WEYTSFLPHY
+1115 WNYTSFLPH
-1125 GLHRAPLAIRV
+1125 HRPTKVALGIRL
-1136 LPLPEETEQPPA
+1136 LPLPEQTEQPPA
-1148 PPAPAADPAVVE
+1148 PPAPAADPAAVAR
-1160 MLKAS
+1160 LRAS
-1165 FAWRSPRE
+1165 FAWQSPRA

-1187 AHAARPVALERPAFL
+1187 VHAARPVALERPAFL
-1202 QKTGMT
+1202 QKSGMT

-1222 VPFDGPAPDLD
+1222 VPFDGPAPDLT

-1238 QTDLQLLDPALA
+1238 QTELQLLDPALA

-1259 PFFASAVW
+1259 PFFESAVW

-1273 KHILRE
+1273 KQILRE
-1279 EPFITALPAAEVTPA
+1279 EPFITALPAAEITPA

-1322 ILDYKTDRSRDAQYY
+1322 ILDYKTDRSRDAQFYV
-1337 IDEYAAQLRLYR
+1337 DEYAAQLRLYR
-1349 RAFAQRLAVPVTKL
+1349 RAFAQRLSVPVTKL
-1363 TIYSFAIEDEIDVPL
+1363 TIYSFALADEIDIPL
-1378 G
+1378 

>member
-1 MKGFPFFKPLLPA
+1 MPEQPKIKFTDAQAAAITARGGSLL
-14 LVLLGVGCGGDSTD
+14 V
-28 DRTPAGDQLAL
+28 
-39 SSVTIGG
+39 
-46 QSGLSDF
+46 
-53 DDVSPDAEIVLDFT
+53 
-67 AALDA
+67 
-72 ATVEANIYLLD
+72 
-83 AGGAKV
+83 
-89 DASDVYDGAKR
+89 
-100 VTLKPSAGL
+100 
-109 NAYASYR
+109 
-116 LIVDSGLKSAAGE
+116 SAAAGS
-129 AILTGK
+129 GK
-135 VIRIRTGL
+135 
-143 DTSDKFPQISDEEL
+143 
-157 LTKVQQQTFRY
+157 
-168 FWEGAEPTSGMAR
+168 
-181 ERTSSGATVTTGG
+181 
-194 TGFGVMAMTVAAER
+194 
-208 GFVTRSE
+208 TR
-215 ACQRVQRIV
+215 V
-224 TFLAERATPYHG
+224 
-236 AFSHWIDG
+236 
-244 QTGQTLPFSA
+244 
-254 DDNGAD
+254 
-260 LVETGLLFQGL
+260 LVERVVGLI
-271 LTARAYFDGADAAE
+271 TDPEHPADADSLLIMTFTNAAAA
-285 SKLRADITTRLAQE
+285 KLRADITTRLAQE
-299 VRAHPGDLHLR
+299 VRAHPGDRNLCR
-310 SQQLLLQ
+310 QQLLLQ

-347 ADEADLARIEQET
+347 AEEADLARIEQET

-369 QDPDFRAFADLYD
+369 NDPDFRAFADLYD

-409 SLAAFAAM
+409 SLKAFAEM
-417 WQQDAPPK
+417 WQTDAPPQ
-425 DTLWGKELLG
+425 DTPWGQELLG

-451 AAIAARDEAADRA
+451 AAIAARDEKADAA

-471 DAARVKNLCYYLK
+471 DAARVENLCYRLAEK
-484 ESDWDKSLAALDAVL
+484 DWEGSLNALELAL
-499 TGWRRAGSVKGGK
+499 GGWRRAGAVKGGK
-512 DANQC
+512 DGNQA
-517 ASAASQ
+517 ASAASE
-523 LRDRAKDQMTSLQ
+523 LRDRAKKQLESLR
-536 KDVLLCTAEEFAADR
+536 KDALLCTGEEFAADR

-564 TQAFADSCFAAKC
+564 AQTFADSCFAAKC

-586 YEHLTLDLLLTES
+586 YEHLTLDLLLDEH
-599 NERTPLCA
+599 NERTPLCR
-607 TVSARY
+607 TVSSHYR
-613 AAVLVD
+613 AVLVD

-657 LADPGIFVDKQQRW
+657 LADPSIFVGKQQQW
-671 QPHPQ
+671 KPHPQ
-676 PAPLPSTL
+676 PAPAPATL

-709 RGLGGVDYGDGQR
+709 KGLGGVDYGDGQR
-722 LVVGGDKDAAYQG
+722 LVVGGDKNAAYQG
-735 MCEIDVIDGAD
+735 MCEVDVMDGAD
-746 VDGDAAVIARRIA
+746 TEAEAQHIARRIA
-759 EMVGQGFPV
+759 EMVQSGFAV
-768 RGKDGPRPCRY
+768 RGREGVRPCRY

-790 GFAAYEGAL
+790 GFPTYEGAL

-808 DSATDL
+808 DSAADL

-838 LAAVLLSPM
+838 LAAVLLSPL
-847 FPYTADDLVALRRAR
+847 FPYTADDLVALRRAC
-862 PTGSLYG
+862 PQGSLYG
-869 AVLYSEPQR
+869 AVLGDAADR
-878 FALFTDALTEYR
+878 FAEFTAALAEYR

-897 VDELIEE
+897 VAELLEE

-913 AVGALPDGPR
+913 AVGALPDGAR

-929 SFTAWAAGAGRAGL
+929 SFTAWASGAGRAGL
-943 PSLIRAMDAAAAN
+943 PALIRAMDAAAAN
-956 GGLSQS
+956 GGLNQS

-1064 TVPLKKT
+1064 TVPLKNT
-1071 ASSLKLPALCAAAE
+1071 ASSLKTPAVCAAAE

-1095 TSWAGWILTAALL
+1095 GSWAGWILTATML
-1108 HPDSSAL
+1108 HPDSDAL
-1115 WEYTSFLPHY
+1115 WNYTSFLPH
-1125 GLHRAPLAIRV
+1125 HRPTKVALGIRL
-1136 LPLPEETEQPPA
+1136 LPLPEQTEQPPA
-1148 PPAPAADPAVVE
+1148 PPAPAADPAAVAR
-1160 MLKAS
+1160 LRAS
-1165 FAWRSPRE
+1165 FAWQSPRA

-1187 AHAARPVALERPAFL
+1187 VHAARPVALERPAFL
-1202 QKTGMT
+1202 QKSGMT

-1222 VPFDGPAPDLD
+1222 VPFDGPAPDLT

-1238 QTDLQLLDPALA
+1238 QTELQLLDPALA

-1259 PFFASAVW
+1259 PFFESAVW

-1273 KHILRE
+1273 KQILRE
-1279 EPFITALPAAEVTPA
+1279 EPFITALPAAEITPA

-1322 ILDYKTDRSRDAQYY
+1322 ILDYKTDRSRDAQFYV
-1337 IDEYAAQLRLYR
+1337 DEYAAQLRLYR
-1349 RAFAQRLAVPVTKL
+1349 RAFAQRLSVPVTKL
-1363 TIYSFAIEDEIDVPL
+1363 TIYSFALADEIDIPL
-1378 G
+1378 

>member
-1 MKGFPFFKPLLPA
+1 MPEQPKIKFTDAQAAAITARGGSLL
-14 LVLLGVGCGGDSTD
+14 V
-28 DRTPAGDQLAL
+28 
-39 SSVTIGG
+39 
-46 QSGLSDF
+46 
-53 DDVSPDAEIVLDFT
+53 
-67 AALDA
+67 
-72 ATVEANIYLLD
+72 
-83 AGGAKV
+83 
-89 DASDVYDGAKR
+89 
-100 VTLKPSAGL
+100 
-109 NAYASYR
+109 
-116 LIVDSGLKSAAGE
+116 SAAAGS
-129 AILTGK
+129 GK
-135 VIRIRTGL
+135 
-143 DTSDKFPQISDEEL
+143 
-157 LTKVQQQTFRY
+157 
-168 FWEGAEPTSGMAR
+168 
-181 ERTSSGATVTTGG
+181 
-194 TGFGVMAMTVAAER
+194 
-208 GFVTRSE
+208 TR
-215 ACQRVQRIV
+215 V
-224 TFLAERATPYHG
+224 
-236 AFSHWIDG
+236 
-244 QTGQTLPFSA
+244 
-254 DDNGAD
+254 
-260 LVETGLLFQGL
+260 LVERVVGLI
-271 LTARAYFDGADAAE
+271 TDPEHPADADSLLIMTFTNAAAA
-285 SKLRADITTRLAQE
+285 KLRADITTRLAQE
-299 VRAHPGDLHLR
+299 VRAHPGDRNLR
-310 SQQLLLQ
+310 RQQLLLQ

-347 ADEADLARIEQET
+347 AEEADLARIEQET

-369 QDPDFRAFADLYD
+369 NDPDFRAFADLYD

-409 SLAAFAAM
+409 SLKAFAEM
-417 WQQDAPPK
+417 WQTDPPPQDTP
-425 DTLWGKELLG
+425 WGQELLG

-451 AAIAARDEAADRA
+451 AAIAARDEKADAA

-471 DAARVKNLCYYLK
+471 DAARVENLCYRLAEK
-484 ESDWDKSLAALDAVL
+484 DWEGSLNALELAL
-499 TGWRRAGSVKGGK
+499 GGWRRAGAVKGGK
-512 DANQC
+512 DSNQA
-517 ASAASQ
+517 ASAASE
-523 LRDRAKDQMTSLQ
+523 LRDRAKKQLESLR
-536 KDVLLCTAEEFAADR
+536 KDALLCTGEEFAADR

-564 TQAFADSCFAAKC
+564 AQTFADSCFAAKC

-586 YEHLTLDLLLTES
+586 YEHLTLDLLLDEH
-599 NERTPLCA
+599 NERTPLCR
-607 TVSARY
+607 TVSSRY
-613 AAVLVD
+613 RAVLVD

-657 LADPGIFVDKQQRW
+657 LADPSIFVGKQQQW
-671 QPHPQ
+671 KPHPQ
-676 PAPLPSTL
+676 PAPAPATL

-709 RGLGGVDYGDGQR
+709 KGLGGVDYGDGQR
-722 LVVGGDKDAAYQG
+722 LVVGGDKNAAYQG
-735 MCEIDVIDGAD
+735 MCEVDVMDGAD
-746 VDGDAAVIARRIA
+746 TEAEAQHIARRIA
-759 EMVGQGFPV
+759 EMMQSGFAV
-768 RGKDGPRPCRY
+768 RGKEGVRPCRY

-790 GFAAYEGAL
+790 GFPTYEGAL

-808 DSATDL
+808 DSAADL

-838 LAAVLLSPM
+838 LAAVLLSPL
-847 FPYTADDLVALRRAR
+847 FPYTADDLVALRRAC
-862 PTGSLYG
+862 PQGSLYG
-869 AVLYSEPQR
+869 AVLGDAADR
-878 FALFTDALTEYR
+878 FAEFTAALTEYR

-897 VDELIEE
+897 VAELLEE

-913 AVGALPDGPR
+913 AVGALPDGAR

-929 SFTAWAAGAGRAGL
+929 SFTAWASGAGRAGL
-943 PSLIRAMDAAAAN
+943 PALIRAMDAAAAN
-956 GGLSQS
+956 GGLNQS

-972 SIMTVHRSKGLEF
+972 SIMTVHRSKG

-1064 TVPLKKT
+1064 TVPLKNT
-1071 ASSLKLPALCAAAE
+1071 ASSLKTPAVCAAAE

-1095 TSWAGWILTAALL
+1095 GSWAGWILTATML
-1108 HPDSSAL
+1108 HPDSDAL
-1115 WEYTSFLPHY
+1115 WNYTSFLPH
-1125 GLHRAPLAIRV
+1125 HRPTKVALGIRL
-1136 LPLPEETEQPPA
+1136 LPLPEQTEQPPA
-1148 PPAPAADPAVVE
+1148 PPAPAADPAAVAR
-1160 MLKAS
+1160 LRAS
-1165 FAWRSPRE
+1165 FAWQSPRA

-1187 AHAARPVALERPAFL
+1187 VHAARPIALERPAFL
-1202 QKTGMT
+1202 QKSGMT

-1222 VPFDGPAPDLD
+1222 VPFDGPAPDLT

-1238 QTDLQLLDPALA
+1238 QTELQLLDPALA

-1259 PFFASAVW
+1259 PFFESAVW

-1273 KHILRE
+1273 KQILRE
-1279 EPFITALPAAEVTPA
+1279 EPFITALPAAEITPA

-1322 ILDYKTDRSRDAQYY
+1322 ILDYKTDRSRDAQFYV
-1337 IDEYAAQLRLYR
+1337 DEYAAQLRLYR
-1349 RAFAQRLAVPVTKL
+1349 RAFAQRLTVPVTKL
-1363 TIYSFAIEDEIDVPL
+1363 TIYSFALADEIDIPL
-1378 G
+1378 